1 MPNAP
6 ENPLDIV
13 LAGLRTDAE
22 LFQRLLDMLPAE
34 EGAVR
39 ETVLQEIQSKITQLE
54 SMIGRGT
61 PD

>member
-22 LFQRLLDMLPAE
+22 LFQRLLDIFAAE
-34 EGAVR
+34 QR
-39 ETVLQEIQSKITQLE
+39 LLRQTVLEEIQSKITQLE